1 MKKLFLLSILIS
13 SIFAEEF
20 IAKLDNI
27 KNSIEIHRDTNTITN
42 LKNNDILIIGDKIKT
57 NKNSRVD
64 IIFKDG
70 TLVTLGEKSILSVN
84 DYIYK
89 PQNKKF
95 KFDVYLDRGV
105 AVYESGKISEV
116 EPESIK
122 FKIPTGT
129 IGVRGTKF
137 LVEVIEE

>member
-13 SIFAEEF
+13 TIFAEEF
-20 IAKLDNI
+20 IAKIDNL
-27 KNSIEIHRDTNTITN
+27 KNSIEVHRDTNIITN
-42 LKNNDILIIGDKIKT
+42 LKNNDTLLVGDKIKT
-57 NKNSRVD
+57 NEDSKVD
-64 IIFKDG
+64 IVFKDG
-70 TLVTLGEKSILSVN
+70 TLVTLGEQSILFVD

-89 PQNKKF
+89 PETKKF
-95 KFDVYLDRGV
+95 KFDVYLDKGV

-122 FKIPTGT
+122 FKVPTGT

-137 LVEVIEE
+137 LIEVIEE